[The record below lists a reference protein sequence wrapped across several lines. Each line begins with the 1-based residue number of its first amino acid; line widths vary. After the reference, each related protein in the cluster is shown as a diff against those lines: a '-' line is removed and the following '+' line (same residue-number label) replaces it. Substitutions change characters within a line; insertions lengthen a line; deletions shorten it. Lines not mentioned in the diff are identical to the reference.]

1 MYTSKSLKLASKLTK
16 ILELI
21 HEVNNRLEFQRSELH
36 RYDHADSS
44 SLLKWFYTREH
55 FTKKIETY
63 KAVKSRLMKYYENT
77 LHALIV
83 EGFRHGITFDNQI
96 KETVCN

>member
-1 MYTSKSLKLASKLTK
+1 MYTSKSLKLASKLNK

-21 HEVNNRLEFQRSELH
+21 HEVNNRAEYQRSELH

-44 SLLKWFYTREH
+44 SLLRWFYTRDYYLGR
-55 FTKKIETY
+55 IEKLKDV
-63 KAVKSRLMKYYENT
+63 KARLMRYYENT

-96 KETVCN
+96 KETICS

>member
-1 MYTSKSLKLASKLTK
+1 MYTSKSLKLTSKLTK

-21 HEVNNRLEFQRSELH
+21 HEVNNRSEFQRSELH

-44 SLLKWFYTREH
+44 SLLKWFYNREH
-55 FTKKIETY
+55 YLGRIEKL
-63 KAVKSRLMKYYENT
+63 KAVKSRLMRYYENT
-77 LHALIV
+77 LHSLIV